1 MNTRP
6 LIGIPADRRVLDPH
20 PWHMVGEKYALA
32 VRDAAN
38 GLPFLIP
45 AFGENI
51 DAGDIISRVD
61 GIVLTGSPSNVE
73 PHHYGGEKSRP
84 GTLHDPDRDATTL
97 QLIDRV
103 LDAGVP
109 LFAIC
114 RGFQELN
121 VALGGTLHQHV
132 GEQPG
137 YHNHR
142 EDSDASLSVQYGPS
156 HEVRLVE
163 GGMLHQLIDTSSV
176 FVNSLHAQGVEKLA
190 NGVTVEAVADDGL
203 IEAFV
208 VGDCPGFTLAVQW
221 HPEWEVTQNKFS
233 MVMFGAFGEACREYA
248 ASK

>member
-32 VRDAAN
+32 IRDAAN

-45 AFGENI
+45 AFGKSI
-51 DAGDIISRVD
+51 DAGEVISRVD
-61 GIVLTGSPSNVE
+61 GIVLTGSPSNIE

-97 QLIDRV
+97 QLIDRA
-103 LDAGVP
+103 LGAGVP

-142 EDSDASLSVQYGPS
+142 EDPDALLSAQYGPS
-156 HEVRLVE
+156 HEVHLVE
-163 GGMLHQLIDTSSV
+163 GGMLRQLIDTSSV
-176 FVNSLHAQGVEKLA
+176 FVNSLHAQGVAKLA

-208 VGDCPGFTLAVQW
+208 VDDCPGFALAVQW
-221 HPEWEVTQNKFS
+221 HPEWEVTQNEFS
-233 MVMFGAFGEACREYA
+233 MAMFGAFGDACREYA
-248 ASK
+248 NSR